1 MSWYDS
7 NNNDWYTPNYT
18 QQQKDSASPKKPE
31 SKLPGDRKSR
41 IIALIACLGLI
52 ITGIGVAISEA
63 DRHKE
68 FRENYNEDGMPKSW
82 QAYYDDF
89 YSAQEITPVEFNLPE
104 VEKRG
109 ELSLNFESDS
119 SPVLSFEEIY
129 TKCAP
134 SIVGIKC
141 FENDK
146 NDYSF
151 GWGSGIIVS
160 SDGYILTNAHVVDA
174 GKAASVELF
183 DGKSF
188 DAKLVGADAQS
199 DIAILKIDASGLQPA
214 SFASSKTLSVGD
226 SVAAIGNP
234 LSPDYSLTMTSGI
247 ISATIREVSYNG
259 TVMSLLQTDTSIN
272 EGNSGGPLIN
282 NRGQIIGITNMKIV
296 SRFSNIEGIGFAI
309 PSDTAKVI
317 VDQIMADGA
326 VYGRSTIG
334 ITIGPIAE
342 DIAKYYDIPVGLYV
356 SVVLDNTD
364 AAKQGIKKGDIIT
377 KVNGE
382 EARTTADVAE
392 AKAALK
398 VGDTIT
404 FTVWR
409 DGKTFDVDVKLMDSN
424 DVYNND

>member
-18 QQQKDSASPKKPE
+18 QQKKSSEPQKKSEP
-31 SKLPGDRKSR
+31 KLPGDRTSR
-41 IIALIACLGLI
+41 IIALLACLGLI
-52 ITGIGVAISEA
+52 ITGIGVAISES

-68 FRENYNEDGMPKSW
+68 FKENYNEDGMPKSW

-89 YSAQEITPVEFNLPE
+89 YSAQEITPAEFNLPE
-104 VEKRG
+104 VEDRG
-109 ELSLNFESDS
+109 KLSINFESDS
-119 SPVLSFEEIY
+119 SPVLSFKEIY
-129 TKCAP
+129 ANCAP

-141 FENDK
+141 FEHDK
-146 NDYSF
+146 KDHSYS
-151 GWGSGIIVS
+151 WGSGVIIS
-160 SDGYILTNAHVVDA
+160 SDGYILTNAHVIDE

-183 DGKSF
+183 DGGSY

-199 DIAILKIDASGLQPA
+199 DIAILKIDASGLKPA
-214 SFASSKTLSVGD
+214 SFASTKTLSVGD

-247 ISATIREVSYNG
+247 ISATSREVSYNG

-282 NRGQIIGITNMKIV
+282 TRGQVIGITNMKIV
-296 SRFSNIEGIGFAI
+296 SSFSNIEGIGFAI
-309 PSDTAKVI
+309 PSDTVKVI
-317 VDQIMADGA
+317 VDLIMADGA

-342 DIAKYYDIPVGLYV
+342 DIAEYYDIPVGLYV
-356 SVVLDNTD
+356 SAVLDNSD

-382 EARTTADVAE
+382 QALTTSDVAE
-392 AKAALK
+392 VKAAHK
-398 VGDTIT
+398 VGDTLT

-424 DVYNND
+424 DLYKND